1 MAITLTTINGTDSVA
16 ASRITINDNFSTV
29 GNALN
34 SVLSIVDIATGK
46 IDNWNFGGANPTIE
60 SGDLIIHGTVGTGGI
75 SVLTGNVVTQNGNL
89 VAGGT
94 ASSGYVELGL
104 NSGVKI
110 QKVTKNL
117 TVGNIPTVDFAGVG
131 GATGTTGS
139 TGPIGYL
146 TIPRQPEATI
156 TSIQNPQLGALVFDT
171 TNMKVLVCTVTS
183 ATAGATGTWT
193 VVGTQS

>member
-16 ASRITINDNFSTV
+16 SSRITINDNYSTI

-46 IDNWNFGGANPTIE
+46 IDNFNFGGSNTTIE
-60 SGDLIIHGTVGTGGI
+60 SGDLIIHGTAGTGGI
-75 SVLTGNVVTQNGNL
+75 SVLTGNVVTQNGNII
-89 VAGGT
+89 AGG
-94 ASSGYVELGL
+94 SSGSGYLELGL

-117 TVGNIPTVDFAGVG
+117 TTGDIPTVDFSGAG
-131 GATGTTGS
+131 GATGATDSAGS
-139 TGPIGYL
+139 IAYL
-146 TIPRQPEATI
+146 TIPRQPIATI

-171 TNMKVLVCTVTS
+171 TNKKVLTCTVTS
-183 ATAGATGTWT
+183 DTVGATGTWT